1 MIREYCSVHSRGDVV
16 FIQSTGVL
24 YGGLGPTVD
33 AKPLLRIT
41 RSEGE
46 LALGDAVLIALQAS
60 AQPLEGRELDKEEK
74 YKFVCFR
81 SWPQFARGTLGV
93 GVRCDGSRMKIEPMV
108 PDARGALHHEHGRE
122 LTATCDPEALGH
134 CVLEGLKL
142 CAELR
147 GEQGAK
153 LLWCSDTE
161 GLSTSRSTHP
171 PRTGMTS
178 APDEIANSPA
188 SVDGEWSGAQ
198 SWLALRTGD
207 RSKVLE
213 ALAARNF
220 TVKVLEP
227 ERGWTVAKGKLPET
241 PDPTLVALLSDL
253 SRKFGEAFYFATYRI
268 VEYHA
273 WAKAREGRV
282 VRAFAYLGE
291 SGEVLW
297 NHGTPTAAEI
307 EAGLEPDAVDEWMPD
322 DDTVFAIA
330 RAWGIDP
337 AEVPGFLE

>member
-33 AKPLLRIT
+33 AKPLLKVT

-46 LALGDAVLIALQAS
+46 LALGATVIIALQTS
-60 AQPLEGRELDKEEK
+60 TQPLEGRELDKEEK
-74 YKFVCFR
+74 YKFLGFR

-93 GVRCDGSRMKIEPMV
+93 SVRGDGSCIKIEPMV
-108 PDARGALHHEHGRE
+108 PDARGALHDEHGRE
-122 LTATCDPEALGH
+122 LTATRDPEALGH
-134 CVLEGLKL
+134 RVLEGLKL

-153 LLWCSDTE
+153 LLWRSDNGSSGNPPGTDT
-161 GLSTSRSTHP
+161 TSF
-171 PRTGMTS
+171 
-178 APDEIANSPA
+178 AISPA
-188 SVDGEWSGAQ
+188 IADGEWSGAQ
-198 SWLALRTGD
+198 SWLALRNSD
-207 RSKVLE
+207 RSKVAE
-213 ALAARNF
+213 AMSTRNL
-220 TVKVLEP
+220 TMNVLEP
-227 ERGWTVAKGKLPET
+227 ERDWTLATGKLPEA
-241 PDPTLVALLSDL
+241 PDPALMALLTEL
-253 SRKFGEAFYFATYRI
+253 SREFGEALYFATYRI

-273 WAKAREGRV
+273 WARAREGRV

-291 SGEVLW
+291 SGEVLL
-297 NHGTPTAAEI
+297 NQGRPTAAEI
-307 EAGLEPDAVDEWMPD
+307 EAGLEPDAVDEWTPD